1 MSAFEIGLVCYN
13 LVAIIL
19 LIILGS
25 FSIYEGKRLE
35 DDIAFETSSL
45 N

>member
-1 MSAFEIGLVCYN
+1 MSAEEIVLVCYN

-35 DDIAFETSSL
+35 DDITFETSSL